1 MTAQGEV
8 WEGLSGLRKDNTGYD
23 LRDLFIGSEGTLG
36 VITAATLRLHP
47 QPAATM
53 TALAALP
60 SMASAVALLQMA
72 QSRLGPSLTG
82 FEVMNAFS
90 LSLVAKHFAQLPRPL
105 PPAPW
110 TVLLEQS
117 DAEGEAHARDTGTD
131 PAAMIGTRLAPD
143 MLPLSGQVQRAC
155 DTAKLSLERL
165 TGIAAPRME
174 DTEQTFAELHA
185 RIDRTL
191 AYLEGFTE
199 AQLAGSETRIVEL
212 DRHDYKPTFDGASY
226 LFSFGLLNFC
236 FHITTAYNIL
246 RHAGV
251 KIGKRDYLRPF

>member
-1 MTAQGEV
+1 MSVSMYQASV
-8 WEGLSGLRKDNTGYD
+8 PVFVHGLK
-23 LRDLFIGSEGTLG
+23 
-36 VITAATLRLHP
+36 
-47 QPAATM
+47 
-53 TALAALP
+53 AL
-60 SMASAVALLQMA
+60 SHLLD
-72 QSRLGPSLTG
+72 
-82 FEVMNAFS
+82 
-90 LSLVAKHFAQLPRPL
+90 K
-105 PPAPW
+105 
-110 TVLLEQS
+110 
-117 DAEGEAHARDTGTD
+117 GEAHVRDTGAD
-131 PAAMIGTRLAPD
+131 PAALIGARLAPD

-165 TGIAAPRME
+165 TGLAAPRME
-174 DTEQTFAELHA
+174 DTEQTFVELHA
-185 RIDRTL
+185 RIDNTL

-199 AQLAGSETRIVEL
+199 AQLAGSETKIIEL